1 MLIYWSSRTISASE
15 VHYMDAYL
23 WYQRLIRPSWAP
35 PSWLFGP
42 VWTVLYIGIAISFGT
57 VLVRA
62 FQKKLPKIVILPFLL
77 NLLFNAAFT
86 PLQFGL
92 RNNLL
97 ACDRYPARSRN
108 TDLGHHRYRSAHSV
122 DRVCTDPV
130 SCLGFICHSSSTHDY
145 FLEYSLIRFFNAHFF
160 VEIKNSSFSA
170 RVHFFISASRFR
182 ATVAEDAFFFHTSST
197 GRWLRVYAAPFPAL
211 CFLSRSSR
219 LFEIPI
225 YRLPSPHRSI

>member
-1 MLIYWSSRTISASE
+1 
-15 VHYMDAYL
+15 MDAYL

-97 ACDRYPARSRN
+97 ASIDILLV
-108 TDLGHHRYRSAHSV
+108 LGTLIWAIIAIAPRIRWIAYAQI
-122 DRVCTDPV
+122 PYLAWV
-130 SCLGFICHSSSTHDY
+130 SF
-145 FLEYSLIRFFNAHFF
+145 
-160 VEIKNSSFSA
+160 
-170 RVHFFISASRFR
+170 
-182 ATVAEDAFFFHTSST
+182 ATVLQLTIT
-197 GRWLRVYAAPFPAL
+197 
-211 CFLSRSSR
+211 FLNTR
-219 LFEIPI
+219 
-225 YRLPSPHRSI
+225 